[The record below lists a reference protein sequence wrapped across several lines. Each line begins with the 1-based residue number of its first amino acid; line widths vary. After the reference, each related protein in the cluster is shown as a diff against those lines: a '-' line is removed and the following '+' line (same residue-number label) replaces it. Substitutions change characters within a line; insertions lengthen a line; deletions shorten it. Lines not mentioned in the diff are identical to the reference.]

1 MIKVPHIMDRVCIV
15 AMLGLSRFAIP
26 YVTVPATTVLSSLK
40 DQIALGTELVLQYMQ
55 TTPNMS
61 LSATIGKH

>member
-1 MIKVPHIMDRVCIV
+1 MTKVPHVRDRVCIV

-26 YVTVPATTVLSSLK
+26 YVTVLATTVLSSLK
-40 DQIALGTELVLQYMQ
+40 DQIALGTGLVLQYMQ

-61 LSATIGKH
+61 SSATIGKH